1 MLRSRVDE
9 PLYSGYIPFH
19 TVIVLP
25 LQPSEIEVALL
36 EEPVQM
42 SECSVK
48 PIANKFA
55 SEKSTL
61 GGDRTA
67 VPSDGILRSGRSP
80 TVLAGPGWGEIYQ
93 L

>member
-9 PLYSGYIPFH
+9 PIYLGYIPFH

-42 SECSVK
+42 SEC
-48 PIANKFA
+48 FRQ
-55 SEKSTL
+55 TYL
-61 GGDRTA
+61 GIKIRVWKEA
-67 VPSDGILRSGRSP
+67 PLAGIEPRSP
-80 TVLAGPGWGEIYQ
+80 RTEFYEANALPLY
-93 L
+93 